1 MVKKAFSLLLFLF
14 FFINN
19 SHAQGKIVAN
29 IHDLKNNVGT
39 CIACLYNNAAAF
51 NGEQSQPIKCFTA
64 SIRHFATQI
73 VFTNIDEGE
82 YAIKVFHDENNNKKI
97 DRNFL
102 GIPKEGYGASLNKL
116 RFAAAPTYHDNIFLL
131 HNDSTKVL
139 RIKLRYL

>member
-1 MVKKAFSLLLFLF
+1 MVKKAFFLLTFLMLF
-14 FFINN
+14 FNN
-19 SHAQGKIVAN
+19 IQAQGKIIAN
-29 IHDLKNNVGT
+29 IYDLKSNEGT
-39 CIACLYNNAAAF
+39 CIACLFNNAASF
-51 NGEQSQPIKCFTA
+51 NGEEGQPIKCITA
-64 SIRHFATQI
+64 SIRHFTSQI

-116 RFAAAPTYHDNIFLL
+116 RFAAAPCYHDNIFHLS
-131 HNDSTKVL
+131 NDTTTTL

>member
-1 MVKKAFSLLLFLF
+1 MVKQALFLLLSLL

-29 IHDLKNNVGT
+29 IHDLKNNEGT
-39 CIACLYNNAAAF
+39 CIACLFNNASAF
-51 NGEQSQPIKCFTA
+51 NGDDGQPIKCFTA
-64 SIRHFATQI
+64 NIRHFASQI
-73 VFTNIDEGE
+73 VFTNIEAGE

-116 RFAAAPTYHDNIFLL
+116 RFAAAPSYHDNIFLL